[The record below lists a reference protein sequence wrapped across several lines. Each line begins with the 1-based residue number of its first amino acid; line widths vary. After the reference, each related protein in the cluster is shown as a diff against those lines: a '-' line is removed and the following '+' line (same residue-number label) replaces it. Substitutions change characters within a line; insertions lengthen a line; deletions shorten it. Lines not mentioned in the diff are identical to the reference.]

1 MKKLRILLADDHVV
15 MRTGLRALLER
26 QPNLEVV
33 GESENGRETI
43 ELVTSLKPD
52 VVVMD
57 VGMPVLNGIEATKTI
72 VTQHPTTAVV
82 ILSMHVDESYIM
94 RALKAGARG
103 YLLKDSAPADLI
115 NAIQA
120 VSQNKSFFSPKV
132 SRILAEDYV
141 RVLKQKGTVD
151 SYDLLTSRTV
161 ICKGD
166 NGKWQPNYSNVLGS
180 FAGGAIANLY
190 YPANDR
196 HGASSVASAAL
207 IRIGEQALAN
217 VLQQFVF
224 PKFTPH
230 RSMRIHAQP

>member
-1 MKKLRILLADDHVV
+1 MKKLKILLADDHVV

-33 GESENGRETI
+33 GESENGREAI
-43 ELVTSLKPD
+43 ELVASLKPD

-82 ILSMHVDESYIM
+82 ILSMYVDESYIM

-115 NAIQA
+115 GAIQA

-141 RVLKQKGTVD
+141 RVLKQKGAVD
-151 SYDLLTSRTV
+151 SYDLLTSRERE
-161 ICKGD
+161 ILQLIAE
-166 NGKWQPNYSNVLGS
+166 GK
-180 FAGGAIANLY
+180 ANKE
-190 YPANDR
+190 
-196 HGASSVASAAL
+196 VAAAL
-207 IRIGEQALAN
+207 NISPYTVE
-217 VLQQFVF
+217 
-224 PKFTPH
+224 TH
-230 RSMRIHAQP
+230 RSHILEKLNLHNPAELILYAVRKGLIS

>member
-1 MKKLRILLADDHVV
+1 MKKLRILLADDHIV

-33 GESENGRETI
+33 GESENGREAI

-72 VTQHPTTAVV
+72 VTQHPTVAVV
-82 ILSMHVDESYIM
+82 ILSMYVDESYIM

-115 NAIQA
+115 GAIQA

-141 RVLKQKGTVD
+141 RVLKQKGAVD
-151 SYDLLTSRTV
+151 SYDLLTSRERE
-161 ICKGD
+161 ILQLIAE
-166 NGKWQPNYSNVLGS
+166 GK
-180 FAGGAIANLY
+180 ANKE
-190 YPANDR
+190 
-196 HGASSVASAAL
+196 VAAAL
-207 IRIGEQALAN
+207 NISPYTVE
-217 VLQQFVF
+217 
-224 PKFTPH
+224 TH
-230 RSMRIHAQP
+230 RSHILEKLNLHNPAELILYAVRKGLIS

>member
-1 MKKLRILLADDHVV
+1 MKKLRILLADDHIV

-33 GESENGRETI
+33 GESENGREAI

-72 VTQHPTTAVV
+72 VSQHPTTAVV

-115 NAIQA
+115 GAIQA

-141 RVLKQKGTVD
+141 RVLKQKGAVD
-151 SYDLLTSRTV
+151 SYDLLTSRERE
-161 ICKGD
+161 ILQLIAE
-166 NGKWQPNYSNVLGS
+166 GK
-180 FAGGAIANLY
+180 ANKE
-190 YPANDR
+190 
-196 HGASSVASAAL
+196 VAAAL
-207 IRIGEQALAN
+207 NISAYTVE
-217 VLQQFVF
+217 
-224 PKFTPH
+224 TH
-230 RSMRIHAQP
+230 RSHILEKLNLHNPAELILYAVRKGLIS